1 MAKKKDAKNTS
12 RGAKKAPP
20 KSPPTKKIPKKAQ
33 SKATIR
39 TFGKTACV
47 KLARYY
53 KERVGAELLSKEPRY
68 NKDLEMWEFDILK
81 DD

>member
-1 MAKKKDAKNTS
+1 MAKKAT
-12 RGAKKAPP
+12 KKAAPKKGPP
-20 KSPPTKKIPKKAQ
+20 ISKKAQ

-68 NKDLEMWEFDILK
+68 NKDLDMWEFDVLK